1 MAAGLVWLVLL
12 AVARDAA
19 HRSFCFLFLPLK
31 FLISMNDS
39 CKLEGVT
46 SLSGRTHDRERRKA
60 ADRRECALGRGRF
73 SPLFVK
79 ERGAKQNIFFSLPN
93 EGKRNSRPFRE
104 RARLLSLS
112 LLLLLLP
119 PLHRGMLA
127 STGRRLAAGL
137 FATGGN
143 GSLLNGALVAA
154 ADSILFSSPSSSMS
168 IKPSSSL
175 SSRSLSTD
183 TDIRKVLADKIPEQ
197 QVRECTGRDLSS
209 KR

>member
-46 SLSGRTHDRERRKA
+46 SLSGRTHDREIRKA
-60 ADRRECALGRGRF
+60 AARRECALGRGRF

-104 RARLLSLS
+104 RARLLS